1 MLYIFFKAQ
10 IQHDISLVKHSK
22 SQTAKIKV
30 ASFHVIFDTAGRSH
44 KNINASAKLIHL
56 AVDVHTAIDSEHRV
70 LSWIV
75 FQEFKLLG
83 DLEG

>member
-1 MLYIFFKAQ
+1 
-10 IQHDISLVKHSK
+10 
-22 SQTAKIKV
+22 
-30 ASFHVIFDTAGRSH
+30 VIFDTAGRSH
-44 KNINASAKLIHL
+44 KNINASAKLIRL